1 MWARLSRD
9 AEHGLSGERAADH
22 EPEHPRRA
30 TSACRG
36 HRVTRR
42 REQGTGRD
50 SEQEALGRG
59 RAAYFRR
66 DGLGVGV
73 EGLGVGVG
81 LGDWDGLGDG
91 LGEGPG
97 DPPTV
102 SVTVALVPAERPLAA
117 GTRSRKEN
125 VPAAVAVHWK
135 VHVPPALSVPCTA
148 VVQVPLVRV
157 CRVTVVPA
165 KLCGCT
171 VAVKVTGSP
180 TAGAMGAAWR
190 AALGHVPMVA
200 CGD

>member
-73 EGLGVGVG
+73 EGLDVVNM
-81 LGDWDGLGDG
+81 
-91 LGEGPG
+91 EH
-97 DPPTV
+97 
-102 SVTVALVPAERPLAA
+102 VAYADELPRMIAQYAQDTHGKRLD
-117 GTRSRKEN
+117 R
-125 VPAAVAVHWK
+125 
-135 VHVPPALSVPCTA
+135 
-148 VVQVPLVRV
+148 
-157 CRVTVVPA
+157 
-165 KLCGCT
+165 
-171 VAVKVTGSP
+171 
-180 TAGAMGAAWR
+180 
-190 AALGHVPMVA
+190 
-200 CGD
+200 